1 MQATSPTLLG
11 HQPPI
16 PREITPE
23 AVPRQFE
30 VTKFEPDSRR
40 STPSSTKRED
50 IHDSHATSGAT
61 SGHSSSGPTNKKPRK
76 DDKDDNK
83 GRQPKKRG
91 IFPKQAT
98 NILRAWLFQNLTVS
112 ISSTIFPVYQARCNQ

>member
-11 HQPPI
+11 HQPPL

-23 AVPRQFE
+23 AVQRPFE

-50 IHDSHATSGAT
+50 IHDSHTTSGNT
-61 SGHSSSGPTNKKPRK
+61 SGHSSSGPTSKKPRK

-112 ISSTIFPVYQARCNQ
+112 ISSLVYK